1 MQVNIQVRRILWE
14 INGWNAKMEWM
25 DEDDFP
31 ILYHSMILLRVTDTP
46 PGGPLPTINHETN
59 PNKALEHA
67 YPPWNQK
74 NN

>member
-25 DEDDFP
+25 EDDFP

-46 PGGPLPTINHETN
+46 P
-59 PNKALEHA
+59 
-67 YPPWNQK
+67 